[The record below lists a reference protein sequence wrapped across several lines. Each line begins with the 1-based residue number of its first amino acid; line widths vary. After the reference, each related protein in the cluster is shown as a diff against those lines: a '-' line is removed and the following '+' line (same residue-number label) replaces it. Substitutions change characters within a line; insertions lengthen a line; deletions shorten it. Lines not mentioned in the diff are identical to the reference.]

1 MEHLARS
8 LGRREGRLMLLT
20 AFTDGACRVSNPGV
34 TSAAWILYDDTVE
47 IARAGRY
54 LGPELHSNN
63 FAEYSGLVDLLK
75 YLYKNKIKN
84 VTIYCD
90 SKLVV
95 EQVNDRWDVN
105 EQSLISLWRFAY
117 PMLIQGEHN
126 LYHIKGH
133 SGNPGNEAVDR
144 LCNDVLDQHKEDY
157 ETVAK
162 D

>member
-1 MEHLARS
+1 MS
-8 LGRREGRLMLLT
+8 IKTG
-20 AFTDGACRVSNPGV
+20 FVDGACRVSNPGV

-63 FAEYSGLVDLLK
+63 FAEYSGLVDLLT

-105 EQSLISLWRFAY
+105 EQSLIPLWRFAY
-117 PMLIQGEHN
+117 SMLIQGEHN

-133 SGNPGNEAVDR
+133 SGNPGNDAVDK
-144 LCNDVLDQHKEDY
+144 LANEVLDEQVK
-157 ETVAK
+157 TVAT